1 MIKEKLLLLEYSI
14 VNTVPLDSKKM
25 DAIKQLKLA
34 LQQIDFKSEIIPLSD
49 ANRLIKLFQSL
60 SNRNLNELEISII
73 KTLTNAQI

>member
-1 MIKEKLLLLEYSI
+1 MEKLLLLEYSI

>member
-49 ANRLIKLFQSL
+49 SNRLIKLFQSL

>member
-34 LQQIDFKSEIIPLSD
+34 LLQIDFKSEIIPLSD